1 MKVLNTRIINAV
13 KPQPKKTLKDL
24 VLGASRN
31 NEAEVLKA
39 IQLDDSIEQVAN
51 SSEVDLFLVSLDL
64 KSVYKINANFL
75 YVVQESIPFSFLM
88 IPKSE
93 KEEVSNLINFLASNG
108 VGSIIEIHNV
118 LGKKRYTVDDI
129 KANIKEV
136 VMFSGY
142 VKHFKYETNDYP
154 LPITNEYHFNSKVIN
169 KGEYFALE
177 IPTGENKLSEHLSY
191 FTEITGKAITPINK
205 DDNGYYEY
213 TAKDFSFISRLVL
226 AYNFN
231 PRRIAEVFK
240 IPSEAFT
247 GYLIE
252 QYRYKPN
259 HLGVLHYNDAK
270 HDIALL
276 MTYSNSN
283 FSYNP
288 YKIFNDVN
296 VA

>member
-1 MKVLNTRIINAV
+1 MKVLNARIIEAV

-24 VLGASRN
+24 VLGASMN

-51 SSEVDLFLVSLDL
+51 SAEVDLFLVSLDL
-64 KSVYKINANFL
+64 VNVFKINANFL

-88 IPKSE
+88 LPASE

-118 LGKKRYTVDDI
+118 LGKKRYTVEDV
-129 KANIKEV
+129 KANIEEV
-136 VMFSGY
+136 VRFSGY
-142 VKHFKYETNDYP
+142 VKHFRYETNKYP
-154 LPITNEYHFNSKVIN
+154 LPINNEYAFNSEVIN

-177 IPTGENKLSEHLSY
+177 IPTSDIKLSEHLEY
-191 FTEITGKAITPINK
+191 YTKVNGKNLTPVNK

-213 TAKDFSFISRLVL
+213 LANDFQFISRLVL
-226 AYNFN
+226 AHNFN
-231 PRRIAEVFK
+231 VRRIAEIFK
-240 IPSEAFT
+240 IPSEAFK
-247 GYLIE
+247 GYLVE

-259 HLGVLHYNDAK
+259 NVGAYHYNDAR

-288 YKIFNDVN
+288 YKIFE